1 MHGEAQWSLIS
12 GDPPPQCGG
21 VVGSKAQV
29 YSSADVCF
37 WVNSGHRGFRPTC
50 LLLTQSGHRR
60 AVFAQCAADAS
71 LQDLLYFAA
80 ILGIG
85 VTHEAATVH

>member
-1 MHGEAQWSLIS
+1 LDVWLNKSLIFPERCPS
-12 GDPPPQCGG
+12 PT
-21 VVGSKAQV
+21 
-29 YSSADVCF
+29 DVCF
-37 WVNSGHRGFRPTC
+37 WHKADIGERF
-50 LLLTQSGHRR
+50 LL
-60 AVFAQCAADAS
+60 QCAADAS

>member
-1 MHGEAQWSLIS
+1 MSAFGGIADIGERFL
-12 GDPPPQCGG
+12 P
-21 VVGSKAQV
+21 
-29 YSSADVCF
+29 
-37 WVNSGHRGFRPTC
+37 
-50 LLLTQSGHRR
+50 
-60 AVFAQCAADAS
+60 QCAADAS